1 MPTAKV
7 LTLDGEI
14 DFHLSPEVAASLR
27 AIVANK
33 PKRVVVDLSKVTY
46 LDSSGLA
53 VLIDGMQNTRE
64 YGGEFSLAAM
74 QEDLRPVFE
83 IACLDQVFKFFPD
96 VECALAADAIAVR
109 GNGSRTATNFA
120 LSQN

>member
-53 VLIDGMQNTRE
+53 VLIDGMQNTQE
-64 YGGEFSLAAM
+64 YGGKFSLAAM

-96 VECALAADAIAVR
+96 VDCALAA
-109 GNGSRTATNFA
+109 T
-120 LSQN
+120 

>member
-1 MPTAKV
+1 MPTANI

-33 PKRVVVDLSKVTY
+33 PKCVVVDLSKVTY

-53 VLIDGMQNTRE
+53 VLIDGMQNTQD

-96 VECALAADAIAVR
+96 IERAYATTTAVSLITGLALKAWIAR
-109 GNGSRTATNFA
+109 
-120 LSQN
+120 

>member
-14 DFHLSPEVAASLR
+14 DCHLSPEVAASLR

-53 VLIDGMQNTRE
+53 VLIDGMQNTE
-64 YGGEFSLAAM
+64 DYGGKIFLPAKEGKFRPAFLNAFLGHVVQAFS
-74 QEDLRPVFE
+74 P
-83 IACLDQVFKFFPD
+83 PD
-96 VECALAADAIAVR
+96 TAL
-109 GNGSRTATNFA
+109 
-120 LSQN
+120 